1 MNIQLVH
8 QVDAAVRRGRTVQ
21 RRDFLKAVAA
31 GGIAAGNL
39 SITDRF
45 SLQAEEL
52 RRRGMSCILLW
63 MAGAPSQ
70 FETFS
75 PLAGHANGGET
86 KATKTAVDGIE
97 IAENLPSIA
106 KVMDD
111 IAIVRSVT
119 SKEGNHGRASYYL
132 HTGYLPT
139 PTVKF
144 PSLGSVAAHQ
154 ISSPESELPSYVRI
168 GNQLQGTTGGGFL
181 GVEFDPFVHRNATQ
195 PPANT
200 KPTTGVNRYR
210 RRLRLLGSLQEDYA
224 ADGGKTEVE
233 NHHKLYEKTA
243 RMILSKDM
251 KAFDLKDEPA
261 KVREAYGNSEF
272 ASGCLLA
279 RRLVETGVSFVEV
292 TSRGW
297 DTHADNFDRHRELTG
312 QIDQPFAELIRD
324 LKDRGMLD
332 RTLVVWMGEFGRTPR
347 INGRAGRDHFPR
359 AFSAALAGGGVR
371 GGQVIG
377 RVTKDG
383 MEVAD
388 RPVTVPDLFQSFC
401 KSLKIDADHENMSSI
416 GRPIKIVEEGRCVDE
431 LFS

>member
-1 MNIQLVH
+1 MSIQLVH
-8 QVDAAVRRGRTVQ
+8 QVDAAVRRGHTVG
-21 RRDFLKAVAA
+21 RRDFLKAISA
-31 GGIAAGNL
+31 GGIAAGTL
-39 SITDRF
+39 SMTDCL

-52 RRRGMSCILLW
+52 RKRGMSCILLW

-75 PLAGHANGGET
+75 PLPGHKNGGET
-86 KATKTAVDGIE
+86 KAIKTSVDGIE
-97 IAENLPSIA
+97 IAENLPHIA
-106 KVMDD
+106 KMMDD
-111 IAIVRSVT
+111 VAIVRSVT

-144 PSLGSVAAHQ
+144 PSFGSIAAQQ
-154 ISSPESELPSYVRI
+154 IAVPQSELPSYVRV
-168 GNQLQGTTGGGFL
+168 GNQLRGAPGGGFL
-181 GVEFDPFVHRNATQ
+181 GVEFDPFVHGNATQ

-200 KPTTGVNRYR
+200 KPTTEVGRYR
-210 RRLRLLGSLQEDYA
+210 RRLRLLGRLQEDYA
-224 ADGGKTEVE
+224 ADGGKSEVE
-233 NHHKLYEKTA
+233 DHRKLYEKTA

-251 KAFDLKDEPA
+251 KAFDLKAEPA
-261 KVREAYGNSEF
+261 KVREEYGNSEF

-279 RRLVETGVSFVEV
+279 RRLVESGVTFVEV

-297 DTHADNFDRHRELTG
+297 DTHNDNFNRHRQLTG
-312 QIDQPFAELIRD
+312 QIDQPFAQLLRD

-377 RVTKDG
+377 SVTKDG
-383 MEVAD
+383 MNVAD
-388 RPVTVPDLFQSFC
+388 RPVTVPDLFQSLC
-401 KSLKIDADHENMSSI
+401 QALKIDADHENMSSI
-416 GRPIKIVEEGRCVDE
+416 GRPIKIVEEGRSVKE